1 MHPILLS
8 CGIALLLNRAAASP
22 APHSRW
28 RAARAGS
35 ATGDARQMSLEPL
48 IPPDEFIRRSGGA
61 LPLAALRRA
70 GFDGAPI
77 RAGLRAGRL
86 ISVRRGWYAI
96 PDAPADVTR
105 AVRVGGALTAA
116 SAARLRNLWLLDDP
130 LLHVRVPSS
139 ASGLRSPDDAT
150 VALDRSAHGVCV
162 HYRTAAIGSRSR
174 RSPCERRPREKPRR
188 DVPLRGHGSRHDRA
202 RVGAEPAGVADA
214 GDRVG
219 AQARAVVGASAARP
233 RDARQR
239 LRARDDRATAV
250 PPVACS
256 RANPGAG
263 ARACV
268 TSTFWSEIGS

>member
-8 CGIALLLNRAAASP
+8 CGIPLLLNRAAASP
-22 APHSRW
+22 ASHSRW

-48 IPPDEFIRRSGGA
+48 IPPDELIRRGGGA
-61 LPLAALRRA
+61 LPLATLRRA

-96 PDAPADVTR
+96 PDAPADVIR

-139 ASGLRSPDDAT
+139 ASGLRSPEDAT

-162 HYRTAAIGSRSR
+162 HYRTAGIGIGIGM
-174 RSPCERRPREKPRR
+174 ERT
-188 DVPLRGHGSRHDRA
+188 
-202 RVGAEPAGVADA
+202 
-214 GDRVG
+214 GDRPASDGLVRSLAEMFRCAG
-219 AQARAVVGASAARP
+219 TVPAMIALESALNRRELPMQAIESVREARPVVGASAA
-233 RDARQR
+233 DTCNARQR
-239 LRARDDRATAV
+239 LRA
-250 PPVACS
+250 
-256 RANPGAG
+256 
-263 ARACV
+263 
-268 TSTFWSEIGS
+268 